1 MGHRRGGREDVVRRG
16 PSLRGGGGGNEEK
29 ASTGGGPPELILDEA
44 TATGEWGVSD
54 AGQRGEEETLFDNV
68 AARGI
73 FARDESPLE
82 MSPTAMTSPTTT
94 PPTTPPNS
102 YLTPPHCPLVAAPR
116 PHTPPP
122 LPLHS
127 CGGGFN

>member
-1 MGHRRGGREDVVRRG
+1 M
-16 PSLRGGGGGNEEK
+16 
-29 ASTGGGPPELILDEA
+29 GGPPELTLEEA

-116 PHTPPP
+116 PHTSP
-122 LPLHS
+122 LSLFIPVEVDLIERRRERERIE
-127 CGGGFN
+127 